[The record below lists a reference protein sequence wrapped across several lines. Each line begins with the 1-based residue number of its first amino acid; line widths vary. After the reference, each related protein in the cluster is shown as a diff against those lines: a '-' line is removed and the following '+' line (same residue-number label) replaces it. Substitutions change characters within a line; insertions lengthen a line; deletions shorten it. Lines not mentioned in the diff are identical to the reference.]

1 MKTLVDID
9 EKLLNEALKI
19 TSAHTKKE
27 VVNLSLKE
35 LIRHARIKRL
45 KSKIGAGR
53 LTLTLKEL
61 EKLRDAG

>member
-9 EKLLNEALKI
+9 EKLLNEAIKI

-35 LIRHARIKRL
+35 LIRHARIERF
-45 KSKIGAGR
+45 KSKIGSGR
-53 LTLTLKEL
+53 LDLTLKEL